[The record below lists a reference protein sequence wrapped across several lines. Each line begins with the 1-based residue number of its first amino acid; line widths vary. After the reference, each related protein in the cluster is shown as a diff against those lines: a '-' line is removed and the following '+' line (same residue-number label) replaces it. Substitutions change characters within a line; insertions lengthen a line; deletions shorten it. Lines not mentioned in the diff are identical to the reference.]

1 MHESC
6 ARPAA
11 ITSSA
16 GRSRTGR
23 YHVPAWQKRQP
34 RVQPR
39 ITSTEARAKI
49 AQAYGT
55 TTSIGW
61 VSIPN
66 SAWIARSTS
75 RRPRAG
81 R

>member
-1 MHESC
+1 M
-6 ARPAA
+6 
-11 ITSSA
+11 TWSA

-23 YHVPAWQKRQP
+23 YHVPAWQNRQP

-39 ITSTEARAKI
+39 MTSTEAREKI
-49 AQAYGT
+49 ADEYGT
-55 TTSIGW
+55 TTSIGC

-66 SAWIARSTS
+66 SVWIARRPS
-75 RRPRAG
+75 RRPRPG